1 MASASTSTL
10 DNSSHKSDL
19 IYPGSDAEY
28 IISKS
33 DRSSLDQ
40 KTYVEVALPILEL
53 QFPRNQATDD
63 KLSAD
68 RITKL
73 NLNEPE
79 CIEKSLNEKSLTSQP
94 IPKTLYDLFYVAFRI
109 DQLAEVVKKGGKE
122 GCQLDEIDKCEIP
135 MIVLEQDDTLE
146 SIHDVFLEN
155 EKEPNFSK
163 LRFEFNK
170 YILDCL
176 KQEGL
181 EGKVLNQENILGLVD
196 KLWPK
201 VSMENMEEDLKKAV
215 YSVCRGECPFRAN
228 VKHHDHGT
236 GVISNI
242 ANIFRVSKIFQKNR
256 QSLVELF
263 KETIR
268 LECSQEA
275 SYYTLYRLETS
286 YNKKTPSSVDVT
298 SYYPHFY
305 QVSTGLG
312 NSLLCGGAVRNLFS
326 LKLSLP
332 RDEFGETVY
341 RVKIKKEGFYKG
353 EYPFLEL
360 PPSKGLAR
368 LMQHS
373 NGAFCR
379 INFPDSKTSEPLEV
393 VKSCFGSNVETLLE
407 LTERQSV
414 DEGAPI
420 KPAQERQPKP
430 KTRKF
435 DNIYLLSAG
444 GMVTLSCMLVVTKF
458 ASFVLG
464 GVIGG
469 VALLLLMF
477 GLIRKYRSA

>member
-10 DNSSHKSDL
+10 HNSSHKSDL
-19 IYPGSDAEY
+19 VYPGSDAEY

-33 DRSSLDQ
+33 GGSSPDRE
-40 KTYVEVALPILEL
+40 TYVDVALPILKL
-53 QFPRNQATDD
+53 QFPRNRATDD

-68 RITKL
+68 RIAKL

-79 CIEKSLNEKSLTSQP
+79 CIEKSLNDKSLTSQP

-109 DQLAEVVKKGGKE
+109 DQLAEILKKGGKE
-122 GCQLDEIDKCEIP
+122 GCQLLDEIEECEIP
-135 MIVLEQDDTLE
+135 IIMPERDSTLE

-155 EKEPNFSK
+155 EEEPSFSK
-163 LRFEFNK
+163 LRFELNK

-201 VSMENMEEDLKKAV
+201 VSMENMEEDLRKAV
-215 YSVCRGECPFRAN
+215 SSLRKGQCPFGAN
-228 VKHHDHGT
+228 GKRHPT
-236 GVISNI
+236 GVISQI
-242 ANIFRVSKIFQKNR
+242 GIIFRVSQIFETNS
-256 QSLVELF
+256 QSLLELF
-263 KETIR
+263 KETIS
-268 LECSQEA
+268 LECSQEP
-275 SYYTLYRLETS
+275 SYYTLYRLENS
-286 YNKKTPSSVDVT
+286 YSKGSQSSVDFT
-298 SYYPHFY
+298 SYPNFY
-305 QVSTGLG
+305 QVSTALG
-312 NSLLCGGAVRNLFS
+312 NSLLSGSAAKDAVS

-332 RDEFGETVY
+332 TLKFGETVY
-341 RVKIKKEGFYKG
+341 RVKIKKEDFYKG

-368 LMQHS
+368 LMQDHDR
-373 NGAFCR
+373 AFCR
-379 INFPDSKTSEPLEV
+379 INVPNSKTRKPLEV
-393 VKSCFGSNVETLLE
+393 VKGCFGSNVETLLE
-407 LTERQSV
+407 LTEPQSV
-414 DEGAPI
+414 DESAPI
-420 KPAQERQPKP
+420 KPTQERQPKP

-435 DNIYLLSAG
+435 DNIYLAAG
-444 GMVTLSCMLVVTKF
+444 GMAVLSCALLVTKV

-477 GLIRKYRSA
+477 GLTRKYRSE